1 MIPEDR
7 LILELLNDLH
17 HFRCIVKNV
26 LTKIALPIYTDM
38 LEFVSFR
45 TLDLLLAHRDLYSFW
60 RIMKKTFFAVFFIL
74 LTLVACK
81 QRTEDKNNHIPAMG
95 STNEKNLTLRNVR
108 FIPQWMHQAQFAGV
122 YVAQA
127 KGMYKNYAL
136 NVEIL
141 SGGPNLPAADAI
153 RDNKADICSMF
164 LLSAMREY
172 SKGNRVVNLAQV
184 FQKSSLLLVAKK
196 DKGINNISDINGKRI
211 ALWRS
216 DFQEISLM
224 FIKKYQL
231 NVEIVPID
239 WSINLFM
246 QDGVDLMNVM
256 LYNEYNQLIQSG
268 LNREELVM
276 FPMSKNGF
284 DIPEDGLY
292 CTDEYWN
299 QNPAICKDFA
309 DATMEGWMYA
319 INNQDE
325 AVAIV
330 LDVMRRSHLA
340 ANRPHQEWMLSQLK
354 ESILYRQ
361 ASIGKLRKPDFEM
374 ADNLLIQANI
384 IETPIDYNSF
394 TGAR

>member
-1 MIPEDR
+1 
-7 LILELLNDLH
+7 
-17 HFRCIVKNV
+17 
-26 LTKIALPIYTDM
+26 
-38 LEFVSFR
+38 
-45 TLDLLLAHRDLYSFW
+45 
-60 RIMKKTFFAVFFIL
+60 
-74 LTLVACK
+74 
-81 QRTEDKNNHIPAMG
+81 
-95 STNEKNLTLRNVR
+95 
-108 FIPQWMHQAQFAGV
+108 MHQAQFAGV

-127 KGMYKNYAL
+127 KGIYQNYGL

-196 DKGINNISDINGKRI
+196 DKGINTLSDINGKKI

-224 FIKKYQL
+224 FIKKNRL

-268 LNREELVM
+268 LNREELVV

-292 CTDEYWN
+292 CTDEYWLE
-299 QNPAICKDFA
+299 NPALCKDFA

-319 INNQDE
+319 INNQEE

-330 LDVMRRSHLA
+330 LDVMRKAHLA
-340 ANRPHQEWMLSQLK
+340 ANRPHQEWMLSQLR
-354 ESILYRQ
+354 ESILYHQ
-361 ASIGKLRKPDFEM
+361 SSIGKLRKPDFEM
-374 ADNLLIQANI
+374 AYNLLIQTNL
-384 IETPIDYNSF
+384 IETPIDYKTF
-394 TGAR
+394 IGAR